1 VQLQESGR
9 GQVQVWLRK
18 DPVGDPGEVGGV
30 CRQGAME
37 AGLEGPLGEA
47 NLAWAGWLPIS
58 WISSLCADPTDSPR
72 PKGWET
78 TLEPYRTL
86 NLESKGSNVQK
97 MASNQLRPSFEDEER
112 RAGFMHPYA
121 LANLA
126 FMPLISKLSNG
137 IIHHPFHVH
146 CLVQAKHKGFVEWIV
161 GV

>member
-1 VQLQESGR
+1 MQLQESGR
-9 GQVQVWLRK
+9 GQEQVWLRT
-18 DPVGDPGEVGGV
+18 DQLGDPGEVGGV
-30 CRQGAME
+30 CPLGAME

-86 NLESKGSNVQK
+86 NLESKGSIVQK

-112 RAGFMHPYA
+112 RTGFMHPYA

-146 CLVQAKHKGFVEWIV
+146 CLVQAKHKGFVEWV
-161 GV
+161 VWV